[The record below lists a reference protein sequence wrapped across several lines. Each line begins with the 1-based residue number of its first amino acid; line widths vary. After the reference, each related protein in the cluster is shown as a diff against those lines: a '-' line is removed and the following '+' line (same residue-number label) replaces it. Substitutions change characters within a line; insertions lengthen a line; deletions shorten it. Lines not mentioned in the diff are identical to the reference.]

1 MDPEIGMME
10 QWSGRGRIEDD
21 RIEEA
26 AADKVGADKTQFGTK
41 EERFMN
47 HHIRACF
54 KSDGF
59 F

>member
-26 AADKVGADKTQFGTK
+26 AADKVGADKTQFGTMGGK
-41 EERFMN
+41 IHESPHTRVL
-47 HHIRACF
+47 
-54 KSDGF
+54 
-59 F
+59 